1 MSKLQ
6 EVFNVDVLVHWLA
19 THGLRILVIA
29 IGAFV
34 AIKLIGFLTWRIE
47 KAVEDDDPTTQSER
61 EKRAA
66 TLGKIMRHTWTVLI
80 SVIAIMMVL
89 KQVGIDIGPILAGVG
104 IAGLA
109 IGFGAQNLVKDVIN
123 GFFILLENNFR
134 VGDVVKIGDVAG
146 LVESMSLR
154 VTVLR
159 DLEGKVH
166 VVPNGHIDVVTNMTK
181 EWSRVVLDV
190 GVAYKENVDH
200 VMEVLVETGKDL
212 YEDPAFRPLIMEPL
226 EILGVDNFGDSS
238 VDIKVMMKTLPLKQW
253 AVGRELRRRIKKTFD
268 EKGIEIPFPHR
279 TLYMG
284 EGENT
289 GKLVVEAKTTGA
301 STGAPAG

>member
-1 MSKLQ
+1 MSTLH
-6 EVFNVDVLVHWLA
+6 EIFNVEALIHWFA
-19 THGLRILVIA
+19 THGLRILAIA
-29 IGAFV
+29 IGAFI
-34 AIKLIGFLTWRIE
+34 AIKLIDFVTWRIE
-47 KAVEDDDPTTQSER
+47 RAVEDEDPTTQSER

-66 TLGKIMRHTWTVLI
+66 TLGKIMRNTWTVLV
-80 SVIAIMMVL
+80 SVVAIMMVL
-89 KQVGIDIGPILAGVG
+89 KQVGIDVGPILATVG

-109 IGFGAQNLVKDVIN
+109 IGFGAQSLVKDVIN

-134 VGDVVKIGDVAG
+134 VGDVVKIGDAAG

-190 GVAYKENVDH
+190 GVAYKEDVDR
-200 VMEVLVETGKDL
+200 VMEILMETGKGL
-212 YEDPAFRPLIMEPL
+212 YEDPAFRPLIMEPM

-238 VDIKVMMKTLPLKQW
+238 VDIKVMMKTMPLKQW
-253 AVGRELRRRIKKTFD
+253 TVGRELRRRIKNDFD
-268 EKGIEIPFPHR
+268 QKGIEIPFPHR

-289 GKLVVEAKTTGA
+289 GKLVVETKAP
-301 STGAPAG
+301 GAPAD

>member
-1 MSKLQ
+1 MSALAEIFSIEQ
-6 EVFNVDVLVHWLA
+6 VIQWLA
-19 THGLRILVIA
+19 THGLRMAVIVVLALVSTKIVSFITA
-29 IGAFV
+29 
-34 AIKLIGFLTWRIE
+34 RIE
-47 KAVEDDDPTTQSER
+47 KAVEDEDPTTLSER

-66 TLGKIMRHTWTVLI
+66 TLGRIIRHTWFVMVL
-80 SVIAIMMVL
+80 VIALLMIL
-89 KQVGIDIGPILAGVG
+89 NEAGIEIGPMLAGLG

-109 IGFGAQNLVKDVIN
+109 IGFGAQTLVKDVIN

-146 LVESMSLR
+146 LVDSMSLR
-154 VTVLR
+154 VTILR

-166 VVPNGHIDVVTNMTK
+166 VIPNGSIEVVTNMTK

-190 GVAYKENVDH
+190 GVAYKEDVDE
-200 VMEVLVETGKDL
+200 VMDVLKEIGQAL
-212 YEDPAFRPLIMEPL
+212 YEDPAFRPLIISPL

-238 VDIKVMMKTLPLKQW
+238 VDIKVMMTTRPLKQW
-253 AVGRELRRRIKKTFD
+253 MVARELRRRIKNTFD

-284 EGENT
+284 EAENT
-289 GKLVVEAKTTGA
+289 GVLMVDKKTPEVPA
-301 STGAPAG
+301 S